1 MLHMVVA
8 NHGPDTCATVVPD
21 VAEIASAG
29 FRQIT
34 KVSKKLGITIE
45 GAWTHMPGHVIYFL
59 VEAPNAHV
67 INQLCQDIHLM
78 DWNTVVIN
86 PVTTLSEVS
95 SSFSIS
101 ALSTNRAR

>member
-59 VEAPNAHV
+59 AQHIIIVLS
-67 INQLCQDIHLM
+67 IWCQIKSIIDQLVQGHQLLNNLLKEELM
-78 DWNTVVIN
+78 AVAYV
-86 PVTTLSEVS
+86 
-95 SSFSIS
+95 
-101 ALSTNRAR
+101 